1 MERLKR
7 NWKWLVGIGIFLL
20 IYKILVPYQYN
31 FYLERDLIDFELTD
45 TLIVIGIVFLISIF
59 VFYRFL
65 SIENEITLRIMKT
78 FAFSVFMGF
87 VYFIWIQSII
97 ITSGLFI
104 NRMTN
109 TDTVTERFE
118 ITYVMKNGE
127 VGIRSLEDQYFE
139 RTEKK
144 FAESDL
150 NKIKEGDTIK
160 IDFQKGIFGKKY
172 FELRKN
178 KYCGIKYYCQHSIK
192 IIAVLGLTKGHCIF
206 VIHKR

>member
-144 FAESDL
+144 VCR
-150 NKIKEGDTIK
+150 I
-160 IDFQKGIFGKKY
+160 
-172 FELRKN
+172 
-178 KYCGIKYYCQHSIK
+178 
-192 IIAVLGLTKGHCIF
+192 
-206 VIHKR
+206 

>member
-1 MERLKR
+1 
-7 NWKWLVGIGIFLL
+7 
-20 IYKILVPYQYN
+20 
-31 FYLERDLIDFELTD
+31 
-45 TLIVIGIVFLISIF
+45 
-59 VFYRFL
+59 
-65 SIENEITLRIMKT
+65 MKT
-78 FAFSVFMGF
+78 FAFSVFMGV

-97 ITSGLFI
+97 IASGLFI
-104 NRMTN
+104 NRMSS

-160 IDFQKGIFGKKY
+160 IDFQKGVFGKKY
-172 FELRKN
+172 LN
-178 KYCGIKYYCQHSIK
+178 SGK
-192 IIAVLGLTKGHCIF
+192 INIME
-206 VIHKR
+206 